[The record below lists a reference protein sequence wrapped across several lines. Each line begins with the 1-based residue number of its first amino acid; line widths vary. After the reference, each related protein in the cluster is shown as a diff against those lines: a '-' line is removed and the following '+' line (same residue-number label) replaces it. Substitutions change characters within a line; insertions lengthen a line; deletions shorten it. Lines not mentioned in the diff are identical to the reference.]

1 MIQESTCR
9 HGVCRK
15 VVVRTLNALG
25 YRSGVSFSLNDPER
39 INEMTSELKL
49 VKPVELVRHTSQGE
63 RVSKIT
69 DTEEGREE
77 VQ

>member
-1 MIQESTCR
+1 
-9 HGVCRK
+9 
-15 VVVRTLNALG
+15 
-25 YRSGVSFSLNDPER
+25 
-39 INEMTSELKL
+39 MTSELKL